1 MSLICLIIG
10 TVLAIIFIILLV
22 KGQKYHQM
30 LHVLSGSDFPLP
42 SIYGVGM
49 VLQEMKIG
57 RIPQQ
62 IATKLRKHTKLLYSR
77 KYAEYY
83 TRIIWSQGMS
93 MGLLFS
99 AVCFLLAGIM
109 PADMSGL
116 LALVAVVMAI
126 MPGWFFV
133 NHAKEQVDDRRKECD
148 KAFPNAMSKLALI
161 VNSGVILH
169 DAWEIVARG
178 NKGTFYDLM
187 LRSCE
192 AMRNGRS
199 DVDAIYEFGYLT
211 DSEEIKKFTSA
222 LIQSIERGGGELP
235 SFLSNQSKEL
245 WNHHRQYMLQQGEKA
260 AGALLMPIAL
270 MFVGVMCIVLVA
282 ALQSVF

>member
-1 MSLICLIIG
+1 MIGIICAMDKEAEKLKAAMVG
-10 TVLAIIFIILLV
+10 ATV
-22 KGQKYHQM
+22 
-30 LHVLSGSDFPLP
+30 
-42 SIYGVGM
+42 
-49 VLQEMKIG
+49 ERIG
-57 RIPQQ
+57 RLEFTTGTLMGREAVI
-62 IATKLRKHTKLLYSR
+62 
-77 KYAEYY
+77 
-83 TRIIWSQGMS
+83 GM
-93 MGLLFS
+93 
-99 AVCFLLAGIM
+99 AGI
-109 PADMSGL
+109 GK
-116 LALVAVVMAI
+116 
-126 MPGWFFV
+126 V
-133 NHAKEQVDDRRKECD
+133 NA
-148 KAFPNAMSKLALI
+148 AMCAEAMILRYGPSLI

-178 NKGTFYDLM
+178 NKGTFSDLM

-192 AMRNGRS
+192 AMRTGRS

-222 LIQSIERGGGELP
+222 LIQSVERGGGELP